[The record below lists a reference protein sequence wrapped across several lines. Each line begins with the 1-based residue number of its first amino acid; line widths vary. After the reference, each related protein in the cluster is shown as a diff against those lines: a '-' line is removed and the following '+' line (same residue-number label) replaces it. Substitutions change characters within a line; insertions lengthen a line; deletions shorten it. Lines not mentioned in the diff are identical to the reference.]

1 MSNDTIMLFGS
12 KAEQTRPAKDII
24 KSSIGFEKVDD
35 IWYVLFSTVE
45 NRKGYGKQRVPVSE
59 FSEFVAVLTD
69 AVSNGIHKE
78 DEELSCTDVVRKS
91 IVEAEDGSIR
101 FKTEGSKGKKPTLF
115 RNQED
120 FAGAVEF
127 LSNIQTM
134 IAKKSE
140 SLK

>member
-12 KAEQTRPAKDII
+12 KQEQSRPAKDII

-35 IWYVLFSTVE
+35 TWYVLFSTVE
-45 NRKGYGKQRVPVSE
+45 NRKGYGKQRVPVSD
-59 FSEFVAVLTD
+59 FSEVVAVLKDSVT
-69 AVSNGIHKE
+69 NGIHKE
-78 DEELSCTDVVRKS
+78 DEILSCPEVVRKS

-127 LSNIQTM
+127 LSSISEM
-134 IAKKSE
+134 IAQKAKT
-140 SLK
+140 LK